1 MAGWVIYLIFSV
13 VFLTAVY
20 FFEKSLTNRA
30 NRQYIKKRI
39 ERRRWFYNNAE
50 VYEAA
55 AKVRD
60 AVLEPKRAE
69 VLDEP
74 IFERSAADE
83 IIESVDW
90 K

>member
-1 MAGWVIYLIFSV
+1 MAAMIFWIIVLV
-13 VFLTAVY
+13 VAHFVEEYYTS
-20 FFEKSLTNRA
+20 KA

-39 ERRRWFYNNAE
+39 ERMRWFYNNAE